1 MVHWTG
7 DEKKLITSLWA
18 KVNVAEIGGECL
30 AYLLIV
36 YPWTQR
42 FIGHF
47 GNISSAD
54 SILTN
59 AKVKERGKKVLTSFG
74 DAIKN
79 LDNTK
84 ETFAKPSVL
93 HREKLRVDP
102 ENFRLLGDIPIT
114 RLAAHF
120 GKEFTPG
127 VQAAYHKLLI
137 VVSHTLG
144 RQYH

>member
-42 FIGHF
+42 FFGHF

-54 SILTN
+54 SILAN
-59 AKVKERGKKVLTSFG
+59 ARVKEHGKKVLTSFG

-84 ETFAKPSVL
+84 ETFAKLSVL

-102 ENFRLLGDIPIT
+102 ENFR
-114 RLAAHF
+114 AAHF
-120 GKEFTPG
+120 GKEFTPE
-127 VQAAYHKLLI
+127 VQAAYRKL
-137 VVSHTLG
+137 VGAVSHALG